1 MLLKI
6 RYLLLCVTYSWI
18 RISVL
23 LRQNIVQ
30 ECSKADN
37 MTKLDDEVDKFH
49 EVVIKN
55 QTSVTNFLE
64 VGKGMII

>member
-1 MLLKI
+1 
-6 RYLLLCVTYSWI
+6 
-18 RISVL
+18 
-23 LRQNIVQ
+23 
-30 ECSKADN
+30 

-64 VGKGMII
+64 VGKGIAIKRQHSTVLFMNEPFNDYSV